1 MPQTPLREVDPM
13 KLKMSPNSLFA
24 ILLRNPWWISI
35 GLVGVVSLASR
46 ALLPE
51 QYVVFGM
58 MGGFPFLVIGIIAA
72 WRQWQAPNPQHL
84 VDALAKAG
92 AMSWADFSDLIDKAF
107 TRNGYAVTRLK
118 SGAADFS
125 LEKRGQT
132 TLLNARR
139 WKAANQGVE
148 ALRELAA
155 QREKQ
160 GADQCI
166 FVSLAQPTDTALRFA
181 KDNCVQIICDA
192 DLAKLIA

>member
-1 MPQTPLREVDPM
+1 M
-13 KLKMSPNSLFA
+13 KLKMSENSLFA

-35 GLVGVVSLASR
+35 GLVGIVGLASR

-58 MGGFPFLVIGIIAA
+58 MGGLPFLVIGIIAA
-72 WRQWQAPNPQHL
+72 WRQFQAPNPKHL
-84 VDALAKAG
+84 TDALEKAG
-92 AMSWADFSDLIDKAF
+92 AMSWADFSGLIDKAF

-118 SGAADFS
+118 GGAADFTM
-125 LEKRGQT
+125 EKRGQT

-155 QREKQ
+155 LREKQ

-166 FVSLAQPTDTALRFA
+166 FVSLTQLTDTALRFA
-181 KDNCVQIICDA
+181 KDNGVQIICDA